1 MNYTLDGL
9 CAFLKSSVSAFHA
22 VKNLGD
28 LLEGAGY
35 APLRE
40 SGSWKLQ
47 PGGRYYVTRNQSS
60 LIAFSV
66 PERGFA
72 PAMIVAAHSDSP
84 VFRVKQRAELDG
96 QGKYTL
102 LNTERYGGMIMST
115 WLDRPLSVAG
125 RVVARTQCGLESR
138 LVNVDRDLVLI
149 PNLAIHMNREVNE
162 KGGLNARTDMPPLFG
177 DAFAR
182 GGFEAAV
189 AEAAGVAPEQI
200 AGSDL
205 YLYNRMAPSVWGPE
219 GCYLSAPRLDD
230 LECAYLAARAFTAAE
245 GGYHIN
251 MVCVFD
257 NEEVGSGTKQG
268 ADSTF
273 LSDVIRR
280 VAFSLGAGEEEICRA
295 LASSFMLS
303 ADNAHATHPNHPEYA
318 DPANQVFMNE
328 GIVIKFNAS
337 QKYTTD
343 GVSEAV
349 FHRILERANVPCQH
363 YANRSD
369 LAGGSTLGNISGAHV
384 SINTLDIG
392 LAQLAMHSSYETA
405 GVMDVEYMAQGIRTF
420 YETEI
425 ACTADGDYT
434 LSHRA

>member
-125 RVVARTQCGLESR
+125 RVVARTQRGLESR

-230 LECAYLAARAFTAAE
+230 LECAYAALCAFTEARAGA
-245 GGYHIN
+245 HMN
-251 MVCVFD
+251 LLCVFD
-257 NEEVGSGTKQG
+257 NEEVGSGTWQG

-273 LSDVIRR
+273 LQDVLAR
-280 VAFSLGAGEEEICRA
+280 AAGALGAEGEEMRA
-295 LASSFMLS
+295 CLASSFMAS
-303 ADNAHATHPNHPEYA
+303 ADNAHALHPNHPEKS
-318 DPANQVFMNE
+318 DPTNRPYMNE
-328 GIVIKFNAS
+328 GVVVKFSAN

-343 GVSEAV
+343 GVSNAAFCEIC
-349 FHRILERANVPCQH
+349 RRAGVPVQFF
-363 YANRSD
+363 ANRSD
-369 LAGGSTLGNISGAHV
+369 LAGGSTLGNISSAHV
-384 SINTLDIG
+384 SIPAVDIG

-405 GVMDVEYMAQGIRTF
+405 GTLDAQYMVRALTAL
-420 YETEI
+420 YETELR
-425 ACTADGDYT
+425 AGDDGAFT
-434 LSHRA
+434 LE

>member
-177 DAFAR
+177 DAPAR

-230 LECAYLAARAFTAAE
+230 LECAYAALCAFTEARAGA
-245 GGYHIN
+245 HMN
-251 MVCVFD
+251 LLCVFD
-257 NEEVGSGTKQG
+257 NEEVGSGTRQG

-273 LSDVIRR
+273 LQDVLAR
-280 VAFSLGAGEEEICRA
+280 AAGALGAEGEEMRA
-295 LASSFMLS
+295 CLASSFMAS
-303 ADNAHATHPNHPEYA
+303 ADNAHALHPNHPEKS
-318 DPANQVFMNE
+318 DPTNRPYMNE
-328 GIVIKFNAS
+328 GVVVKFSAN

-343 GVSEAV
+343 GVSNAAFCEIC
-349 FHRILERANVPCQH
+349 RRAGVPVQFF
-363 YANRSD
+363 ANRSD
-369 LAGGSTLGNISGAHV
+369 LAGGSTLGNISSAHV
-384 SINTLDIG
+384 SIPAVDIG

-405 GVMDVEYMAQGIRTF
+405 GTLDAQYMVRALTAL
-420 YETEI
+420 YETELR
-425 ACTADGDYT
+425 AGDDGAFT
-434 LSHRA
+434 LE

>member
-177 DAFAR
+177 DAPAR

-230 LECAYLAARAFTAAE
+230 LECAYAALCAFTEARAGA
-245 GGYHIN
+245 HMN
-251 MVCVFD
+251 LLCVFD
-257 NEEVGSGTKQG
+257 NEEVGSGTRQG

-273 LSDVIRR
+273 LQDVLAR
-280 VAFSLGAGEEEICRA
+280 AAGALGAEGEEMRA
-295 LASSFMLS
+295 CLASSFMAS
-303 ADNAHATHPNHPEYA
+303 ADNAHALHPNHPEKS
-318 DPANQVFMNE
+318 DPTNRPYMNE
-328 GIVIKFNAS
+328 GVVVKFSAN
-337 QKYTTD
+337 QTYTTD
-343 GVSEAV
+343 GVSNAAFCEIC
-349 FHRILERANVPCQH
+349 RRAGVPVQFF
-363 YANRSD
+363 ANRSD
-369 LAGGSTLGNISGAHV
+369 LAGGSTLGNISSAHV
-384 SINTLDIG
+384 SIPAVDIG

-405 GVMDVEYMAQGIRTF
+405 GTLDAQYMVRALTAL
-420 YETEI
+420 YETELR
-425 ACTADGDYT
+425 AGDDGAFT
-434 LSHRA
+434 LE

>member
-47 PGGRYYVTRNQSS
+47 SGGRYYVTRNQSS

-125 RVVARTQCGLESR
+125 RVVARTQRGLESR

-219 GCYLSAPRLDD
+219 GCYLSAHRLDD
-230 LECAYLAARAFTAAE
+230 LECAYAALCAFTEARAGA
-245 GGYHIN
+245 HMN
-251 MVCVFD
+251 LLCVFD
-257 NEEVGSGTKQG
+257 NEEVGSGTRQG

-273 LSDVIRR
+273 LQDVLAR
-280 VAFSLGAGEEEICRA
+280 AAGALGAEGEEMRA
-295 LASSFMLS
+295 CLASSFMAS
-303 ADNAHATHPNHPEYA
+303 VDNAHALYPNHPEKS
-318 DPANQVFMNE
+318 DPTNRPYMNE
-328 GIVIKFNAS
+328 GVVVKFSAN

-343 GVSEAV
+343 GVSNAAFCEIC
-349 FHRILERANVPCQH
+349 RRAGVPVQFF
-363 YANRSD
+363 ANRSD
-369 LAGGSTLGNISGAHV
+369 LAGGSTLGNISSAHV
-384 SINTLDIG
+384 SIPAVDIG

-405 GVMDVEYMAQGIRTF
+405 GTLDAQYMVRALTAL
-420 YETEI
+420 YETELR
-425 ACTADGDYT
+425 AGDDGAFT
-434 LSHRA
+434 LE

>member
-72 PAMIVAAHSDSP
+72 PAMIVAAHSYSP

-125 RVVARTQCGLESR
+125 RVVARTQCGLEFR

-177 DAFAR
+177 DAPAR

-230 LECAYLAARAFTAAE
+230 LECAYAALCAFTEARAGA
-245 GGYHIN
+245 HMN
-251 MVCVFD
+251 LLCVFD
-257 NEEVGSGTKQG
+257 NEEVGSGTRQG

-273 LSDVIRR
+273 LQDVLAR
-280 VAFSLGAGEEEICRA
+280 AAGALGAEGEEMRA
-295 LASSFMLS
+295 CLASSFMAS
-303 ADNAHATHPNHPEYA
+303 ADNAHALHPNHPEKS
-318 DPANQVFMNE
+318 DPTNRPYMNE
-328 GIVIKFNAS
+328 GVVVKFSAN

-343 GVSEAV
+343 GVSNAAFCEIC
-349 FHRILERANVPCQH
+349 RRAGVPVQFF
-363 YANRSD
+363 ANRSD
-369 LAGGSTLGNISGAHV
+369 LAGGSTLGNISSAHV
-384 SINTLDIG
+384 SIPAVDIG

-405 GVMDVEYMAQGIRTF
+405 GTLDAQYMVRALTAL
-420 YETEI
+420 YETELR
-425 ACTADGDYT
+425 AGDDGAFT
-434 LSHRA
+434 LE

>member
-125 RVVARTQCGLESR
+125 RVVARTQCGLEFR

-177 DAFAR
+177 DAPAR

-230 LECAYLAARAFTAAE
+230 LECAYAALCAFTEARAGA
-245 GGYHIN
+245 HMN
-251 MVCVFD
+251 LLCVFD
-257 NEEVGSGTKQG
+257 NEEVGSGTRQG

-273 LSDVIRR
+273 LQDVLAR
-280 VAFSLGAGEEEICRA
+280 AAGALGAEGEEMRA
-295 LASSFMLS
+295 CLASSFMAS
-303 ADNAHATHPNHPEYA
+303 ADNAHALHPNHPEKS
-318 DPANQVFMNE
+318 DPTNRPYMNE
-328 GIVIKFNAS
+328 GVVVKFSAN

-343 GVSEAV
+343 GVSNAAFCEIC
-349 FHRILERANVPCQH
+349 RRAGVPVQFF
-363 YANRSD
+363 ANRSD
-369 LAGGSTLGNISGAHV
+369 LAGGSTLGNISSAHV
-384 SINTLDIG
+384 SIPAVDIG

-405 GVMDVEYMAQGIRTF
+405 GTLDAQYMVRALTAL
-420 YETEI
+420 YETELR
-425 ACTADGDYT
+425 AGDDGAFT
-434 LSHRA
+434 LE

>member
-47 PGGRYYVTRNQSS
+47 SGGRYYVTRNQSS

-125 RVVARTQCGLESR
+125 RVVARTQRGLESR

-219 GCYLSAPRLDD
+219 GCYLSAHRLDD
-230 LECAYLAARAFTAAE
+230 LECAYAALCAFTEARAGA
-245 GGYHIN
+245 HMN
-251 MVCVFD
+251 LLCVFD
-257 NEEVGSGTKQG
+257 NEEVGSGTRQG

-273 LSDVIRR
+273 LQDVLAR
-280 VAFSLGAGEEEICRA
+280 AAGALGAEGEEMRA
-295 LASSFMLS
+295 CLASSFMAS
-303 ADNAHATHPNHPEYA
+303 ADNAHALHPNHPEKS
-318 DPANQVFMNE
+318 DPTNRPYMNE
-328 GIVIKFNAS
+328 GVVVKFSAN

-343 GVSEAV
+343 GVSNAAFCEIC
-349 FHRILERANVPCQH
+349 RRAGVPVQFF
-363 YANRSD
+363 ANRSD
-369 LAGGSTLGNISGAHV
+369 LAGGSTLGNISSAHV
-384 SINTLDIG
+384 SIPAVDIG

-405 GVMDVEYMAQGIRTF
+405 GTLDAQYMVRALTAL
-420 YETEI
+420 YETELR
-425 ACTADGDYT
+425 AGDDGAFT
-434 LSHRA
+434 LE

>member
-125 RVVARTQCGLESR
+125 RVVARTQRGLESR

-177 DAFAR
+177 DAPAR

-219 GCYLSAPRLDD
+219 GCYLSAHRLDD
-230 LECAYLAARAFTAAE
+230 LECAYAALCAFTEARAGA
-245 GGYHIN
+245 HMN
-251 MVCVFD
+251 LLCVFD
-257 NEEVGSGTKQG
+257 NEEVGSGTRQG

-273 LSDVIRR
+273 LQDVLAR
-280 VAFSLGAGEEEICRA
+280 AAGALGAEGEEMRA
-295 LASSFMLS
+295 CLASSFMAS
-303 ADNAHATHPNHPEYA
+303 ADNAHALHPNHPEKS
-318 DPANQVFMNE
+318 DPTNRPYMNE
-328 GIVIKFNAS
+328 GVVVKFSAN

-343 GVSEAV
+343 GVSNAAFCEIC
-349 FHRILERANVPCQH
+349 RRAGVPVQFF
-363 YANRSD
+363 ANRSD
-369 LAGGSTLGNISGAHV
+369 LAGGSTLGNISSAHV
-384 SINTLDIG
+384 SIPAVDIG

-405 GVMDVEYMAQGIRTF
+405 GTLDAQYMVRALTAL
-420 YETEI
+420 YETELR
-425 ACTADGDYT
+425 AGDDGAFT
-434 LSHRA
+434 LE

>member
-177 DAFAR
+177 DASAR

-230 LECAYLAARAFTAAE
+230 LECAYAALCAFTEARAGA
-245 GGYHIN
+245 HMN
-251 MVCVFD
+251 LLCVFD
-257 NEEVGSGTKQG
+257 NEEVGSGTRQG

-273 LSDVIRR
+273 LQDVLAR
-280 VAFSLGAGEEEICRA
+280 AAGALGAEGEEMRA
-295 LASSFMLS
+295 CLASSFMAS
-303 ADNAHATHPNHPEYA
+303 ADNAHALHPNHPEKS
-318 DPANQVFMNE
+318 DPTNRPYMNE
-328 GIVIKFNAS
+328 GVVVKFSAN

-343 GVSEAV
+343 GVSNAAFCEIC
-349 FHRILERANVPCQH
+349 RRAGVPVQFF
-363 YANRSD
+363 ANRSD
-369 LAGGSTLGNISGAHV
+369 LAGGSTLGNISSAHV
-384 SINTLDIG
+384 SIPAVDIG

-405 GVMDVEYMAQGIRTF
+405 GTLDAQYMVRALTAL
-420 YETEI
+420 YETELR
-425 ACTADGDYT
+425 AGDDGAFT
-434 LSHRA
+434 LE

>member
-125 RVVARTQCGLESR
+125 RVVARTQRGLESR

-230 LECAYLAARAFTAAE
+230 LECAYAALCAFTEARAGA
-245 GGYHIN
+245 HMN
-251 MVCVFD
+251 LLCVFD
-257 NEEVGSGTKQG
+257 NEEVGSGTRQG

-273 LSDVIRR
+273 LQDVLAR
-280 VAFSLGAGEEEICRA
+280 AAGALGAEGEEMRA
-295 LASSFMLS
+295 CLASSFMAS
-303 ADNAHATHPNHPEYA
+303 ADNAHALHPNHPEKS
-318 DPANQVFMNE
+318 DPTNRPYMNE
-328 GIVIKFNAS
+328 GVVVKFSAN

-343 GVSEAV
+343 GVSNAAFCEIC
-349 FHRILERANVPCQH
+349 RRAGVPVQFF
-363 YANRSD
+363 ANRSD
-369 LAGGSTLGNISGAHV
+369 LAGGSTLGNISSAHV
-384 SINTLDIG
+384 SIPAVDIG

-405 GVMDVEYMAQGIRTF
+405 GTLDAQYMVRALTAL
-420 YETEI
+420 YETELR
-425 ACTADGDYT
+425 AGDDGAFT
-434 LSHRA
+434 LE

>member
-47 PGGRYYVTRNQSS
+47 SGGRYYVTRNQSS

-125 RVVARTQCGLESR
+125 RVVARTQRGLESR

-230 LECAYLAARAFTAAE
+230 LECAYAALCAFTEARAGA
-245 GGYHIN
+245 HMN
-251 MVCVFD
+251 LLCVFD
-257 NEEVGSGTKQG
+257 NEEVGSGTWQG

-273 LSDVIRR
+273 LQDVLAR
-280 VAFSLGAGEEEICRA
+280 AAGALGAEGEEMRA
-295 LASSFMLS
+295 CMASSFMAS
-303 ADNAHATHPNHPEYA
+303 ADNAHALHPNHPEKS
-318 DPANQVFMNE
+318 DPTNRPYMNE
-328 GIVIKFNAS
+328 GVVVKFSAN

-343 GVSEAV
+343 GVSNAAFCEIC
-349 FHRILERANVPCQH
+349 RRAGVPVQFF
-363 YANRSD
+363 ANRSD
-369 LAGGSTLGNISGAHV
+369 LAGGSTLGNISSAHV
-384 SINTLDIG
+384 SIPAVDIG

-405 GVMDVEYMAQGIRTF
+405 GTLDAQYMVRALTAL
-420 YETEI
+420 YETELR
-425 ACTADGDYT
+425 AGDDGAFT
-434 LSHRA
+434 LE

>member
-1 MNYTLDGL
+1 MNYTIDGL

-47 PGGRYYVTRNQSS
+47 SGGRYYVTRNQSS

-125 RVVARTQCGLESR
+125 RVVARTQRGLESR

-219 GCYLSAPRLDD
+219 GCYLSAHRLDD
-230 LECAYLAARAFTAAE
+230 LECAYAALCAFTEARAGA
-245 GGYHIN
+245 HMN
-251 MVCVFD
+251 LLCVFD
-257 NEEVGSGTKQG
+257 NEEVGSGTRQG

-273 LSDVIRR
+273 LQDVLAR
-280 VAFSLGAGEEEICRA
+280 AAGALDAEGEEMRA
-295 LASSFMLS
+295 CLASSFMAS
-303 ADNAHATHPNHPEYA
+303 ADNAHALHPNHPEKS
-318 DPANQVFMNE
+318 DPTNRPYMNE
-328 GIVIKFNAS
+328 GVVVKFSAN

-343 GVSEAV
+343 GVSNAAFCEIC
-349 FHRILERANVPCQH
+349 RRAGVPVQFF
-363 YANRSD
+363 ANRSD
-369 LAGGSTLGNISGAHV
+369 LAGGSTLGNISSAHV
-384 SINTLDIG
+384 SIPAVDIG

-405 GVMDVEYMAQGIRTF
+405 GTLDAQYMVRALTAL
-420 YETEI
+420 YETELR
-425 ACTADGDYT
+425 AGDDGAFT
-434 LSHRA
+434 LE